1 MASLVP
7 IMERASYLNPSG
19 RGGGGKS
26 LKRVVLVQEMFM
38 YLPDSRNISPAKSSR
53 H

>member
-19 RGGGGKS
+19 RGGGKS